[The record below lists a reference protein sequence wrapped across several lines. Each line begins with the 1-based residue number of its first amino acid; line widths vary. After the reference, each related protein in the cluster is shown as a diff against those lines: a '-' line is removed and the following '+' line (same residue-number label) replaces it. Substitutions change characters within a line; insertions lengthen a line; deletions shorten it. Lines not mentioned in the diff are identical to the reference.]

1 MVAMVAIVTVLYT
14 AQIHVF
20 LENLM
25 YSNILLIIK
34 LPHHLSEFQLER
46 TESPSSL
53 PAKGKV
59 SYHAIHTNV
68 TIDLT
73 A

>member
-1 MVAMVAIVTVLYT
+1 
-14 AQIHVF
+14 
-20 LENLM
+20 M

-59 SYHAIHTNV
+59 SYHAMHTNV

>member
-1 MVAMVAIVTVLYT
+1 
-14 AQIHVF
+14 
-20 LENLM
+20 M

-59 SYHAIHTNV
+59 SHHAHYHCMLYASIM
-68 TIDLT
+68 
-73 A
+73 